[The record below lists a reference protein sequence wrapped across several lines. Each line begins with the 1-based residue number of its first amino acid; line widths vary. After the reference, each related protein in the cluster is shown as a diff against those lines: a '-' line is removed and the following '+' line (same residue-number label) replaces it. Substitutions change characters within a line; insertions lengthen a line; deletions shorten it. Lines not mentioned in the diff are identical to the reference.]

1 MVGMPQPKTPDLG
14 RLDFAF
20 TSSSHPTRIGAVRR
34 ALVDLPLGVGP
45 HLLAGRSRRTQHFVI
60 QRWSAMVRTALKL
73 RVTWSGYEAID
84 RDRQYVVLAL
94 HESFVDVPLLAA
106 LPLDLRFT
114 AREELFAS
122 EDFGAL
128 LRSSHH
134 VPVPETRSAS
144 PIRLLVARV
153 RAAVADGDSIVVFPQ
168 GSLLGVEVAF
178 QPGAWRLAQM
188 LALPVLP
195 VAIAGTHQVW
205 GHPFDNEVHVARNVC
220 VTVLPPIEPSDWT
233 ADRARATERL
243 LKKRAIESG
252 LARRF
257 DPLRDGWW
265 DEYAFEI
272 DPDFDGLRRQVEAHR
287 VLNHSDPIDR
297 RRARE
302 DPRDMWVSHGF
313 SS

>member
-1 MVGMPQPKTPDLG
+1 MPDSRTPDLG

-20 TSSSHPTRIGAVRR
+20 TSSSHPTRIGAIRR
-34 ALVDLPLGVGP
+34 ALVDLPLAVGP
-45 HLLAGRSRRTQHFVI
+45 HLLAGRSRRAQHFAI
-60 QRWSAMVRTALKL
+60 RRWSAMVRTALKL

-84 RDRQYVVLAL
+84 ADRQYVVLAL

-114 AREELFAS
+114 AREELFAN
-122 EDFGAL
+122 ENFGAL
-128 LRSSHH
+128 LQSSHH
-134 VPVPETRSAS
+134 VSVPETRSPS
-144 PIRLLVARV
+144 SIRLLVARL
-153 RAAVADGDSIVVFPQ
+153 RAAAAAGDSIVVFPQ

-195 VAIAGTHQVW
+195 VAIAGTHGVW
-205 GHPFDNEVHVARNVC
+205 GHPFDNEVHLARNVS
-220 VTVLPPIEPSDWT
+220 VTVLPPIEPADWS

-243 LKKRAIESG
+243 LKKSAIETG

-257 DPLRDGWW
+257 DPRRDGWW

-272 DPDFDGLRRQVEAHR
+272 DPDFDGLRRQIEAHR
-287 VLNHSDPIDR
+287 DVDTPSLLIGEVR
-297 RRARE
+297 KKTL
-302 DPRDMWVSHGF
+302 GK
-313 SS
+313 

>member
-1 MVGMPQPKTPDLG
+1 
-14 RLDFAF
+14 
-20 TSSSHPTRIGAVRR
+20 
-34 ALVDLPLGVGP
+34 
-45 HLLAGRSRRTQHFVI
+45 
-60 QRWSAMVRTALKL
+60 MVRTALKL
-73 RVTWSGYEAID
+73 RVTWSGHEAID
-84 RDRQYVVLAL
+84 ADRQYIVLAL

-134 VPVPETRSAS
+134 VSVPETRSTTS
-144 PIRLLVARV
+144 IRLLVARL
-153 RAAVADGDSIVVFPQ
+153 RAAVAAGDSIVVFPQ

-178 QPGAWRLAQM
+178 QPGARRLAQM
-188 LALPVLP
+188 LGLPVLP

-205 GHPFDNEVHVARNVC
+205 GHPFDNEVHLARNVG
-220 VTVLPPIEPSDWT
+220 VAVLPPIEPSDWS
-233 ADRARATERL
+233 ADRARVTERL
-243 LKKRAIESG
+243 LKESAIETG

-257 DPLRDGWW
+257 DPHRDGWW

-272 DPDFDGLRRQVEAHR
+272 DPDFDGLRRRIETHR
-287 VLNHSDPIDR
+287 LLDRPEPIDR
-297 RRARE
+297 RSARE
-302 DPRDMWVSHGF
+302 NPRDMWVSQGF